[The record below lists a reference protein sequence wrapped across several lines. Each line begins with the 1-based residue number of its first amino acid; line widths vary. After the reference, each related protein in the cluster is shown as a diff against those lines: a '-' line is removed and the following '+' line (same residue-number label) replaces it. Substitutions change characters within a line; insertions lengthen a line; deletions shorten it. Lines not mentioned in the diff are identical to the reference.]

1 MKKQTGVW
9 VDAQVW
15 GAYRGICGREKLRPS
30 EPLEEFLRLVL
41 RTGSAL
47 SALNMMQGMAEARLQ
62 GLESYARVL
71 LNWHNN
77 GKQWVQ
83 VSDENNVPVET
94 MLLHALTDVAAPQLR
109 RDIEEA
115 LMMRPRRQANKKP
128 GKRKMILKEEPATK
142 PEVPATSAE
151 TALSE
156 RIGTI
161 EKQVANHEMDPEQ
174 AQKMLEKIRQMRR
187 KLKADEHG

>member
-9 VDAQVW
+9 VDVQVW
-15 GAYRGICGREKLRPS
+15 GAYRGVCSREKLRPS

-47 SALNMMQGMAEARLQ
+47 SVLNMMQGMAEARLQ

-71 LNWHNN
+71 LNWYNN

-83 VSDENNVPVET
+83 VSDENDVPVET
-94 MLLHALTDVAAPQLR
+94 MLLHALTDVADPQLR

-115 LMMRPRRQANKKP
+115 LMMRPSKRANKKA
-128 GKRKMILKEEPATK
+128 GKRKMIAKEEPATK
-142 PEVPATSAE
+142 PTVPATSAA
-151 TALSE
+151 TAFSE
-156 RIGTI
+156 RIEEI
-161 EKQVANHEMDPEQ
+161 EKQVANHEMGPEQ

-187 KLKADEHG
+187 KLKADENG